1 MSTVPPDREVRSP
14 ERVQV
19 GIVTAATIDVRA
31 SDLSAA
37 LPGCDGFERLG
48 ADAA

>member
-19 GIVTAATIDVRA
+19 GIVAAATIDVRA
-31 SDLSAA
+31 SDPSAA
-37 LPGCDGFERLG
+37 PPGWDGSGLVD

>member
-1 MSTVPPDREVRSP
+1 MSAVPPDREVRSP

-19 GIVTAATIDVRA
+19 GIVAAATIDVRA
-31 SDLSAA
+31 SGLSAA
-37 LPGCDGFERLG
+37 PPGCDGSGLVD